1 MSDFDVAAHELARI
15 CVARWKLAN
24 DHAIYSYEYEM
35 LEPVKDSIREEGWP
49 EVDLDYDEVH
59 DAVQRYT
66 RLNEEEA

>member
-1 MSDFDVAAHELARI
+1 MSDFDEAAHELARI

-24 DHAIYSYEYEM
+24 DHALYGYEPGQFEA
-35 LEPVKDSIREEGWP
+35 VKDSIRAEGWP